1 MPESRDKVTRF
12 ASDLVDSAAAEGAR
26 SSRSARQQ
34 LDHWVRLGR
43 AVSNTSS
50 AARHRVEAALTG
62 QLPTADLTGEEGVT
76 FNAEVTA
83 AIEEDLAASHYGQVL
98 AAEGVT
104 TVALDENGRLVE
116 YAPDGSTTPL
126 SAA

>member
-1 MPESRDKVTRF
+1 M
-12 ASDLVDSAAAEGAR
+12 
-26 SSRSARQQ
+26 
-34 LDHWVRLGR
+34 
-43 AVSNTSS
+43 
-50 AARHRVEAALTG
+50 
-62 QLPTADLTGEEGVT
+62 ADLTGEEGVA

-83 AIEEDLAASHYGQVL
+83 AIEEDLAATHYGQVL